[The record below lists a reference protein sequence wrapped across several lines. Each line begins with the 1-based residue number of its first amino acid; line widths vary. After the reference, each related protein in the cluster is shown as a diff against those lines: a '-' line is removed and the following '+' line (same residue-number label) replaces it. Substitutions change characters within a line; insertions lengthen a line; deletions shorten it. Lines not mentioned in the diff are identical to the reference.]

1 MTKSLMLLLTLVALC
16 APATAED
23 TKVCGAPA
31 ALADGWTIAPQADL
45 GLDPAKLC
53 ELDSFIAQW
62 PAANNHAVVVVRKGK
77 LAMERYFS
85 GADERWGS
93 PLGTVQYAADVKHDL
108 RSISKS
114 VTSLLV
120 GIARGE
126 GKFPALDSSAID
138 FFPQYASLK
147 TTDNAR
153 ITFADFITMSSG
165 LAWDESLPYSNP
177 ANSER
182 RLIDA
187 ADPIKYVFEQRLV
200 ARPGEVYNYNGG
212 GTTVLAAAVAK
223 ATGQRLDDYARD
235 RLFSPLD
242 ITDYEWVKLPFA
254 EGSPPAAASGLR
266 LRARDSAK
274 LGQILLS
281 DGAWREKQVLPK
293 GWAADS
299 IKPRINGEGLY
310 FYGYQWWL
318 GRSFRNGAELT
329 WAAGVGYGGQRLYVV
344 PALDL
349 VVMVNAGHYSSP
361 LQGVIPLG
369 IFTRVVLPALKD

>member
-1 MTKSLMLLLTLVALC
+1 MLALALVALC
-16 APATAED
+16 APAAADD
-23 TKVCGAPA
+23 TKICGAPV
-31 ALADGWTIAPQADL
+31 ALSDGWTIAAQADL

-53 ELDSFIAQW
+53 ELDPFIAQW
-62 PAANNHAVVVVRKGK
+62 TEANIHAVVVVRKGK
-77 LAMERYFS
+77 LAMERYFR

-138 FFPQYASLK
+138 FFPQYAGLK
-147 TTDNAR
+147 TAGNAR
-153 ITFADFITMSSG
+153 ITFTDFLTMSSG

-187 ADPIKYVFEQRLV
+187 PDPLKYVFEQRLV
-200 ARPGEVYNYNGG
+200 ARPGEIYNYNGG
-212 GTTVLAAAVAK
+212 GTTVLGAAVAK

-235 RLFSPLD
+235 KLFSPLD
-242 ITDYEWVKLPFA
+242 ITDYDWVKLPFA
-254 EGSPPAAASGLR
+254 ADSPPAAASGLR
-266 LRARDSAK
+266 LRARDAAK
-274 LGQILLS
+274 LGQLLLS
-281 DGAWREKQVLPK
+281 DGAWQDKQVLPK
-293 GWAADS
+293 GWAAAS
-299 IKPRINGEGLY
+299 IKPRLNGDGLF

-318 GRSFRNGAELT
+318 GRSFHNGAELT

-349 VVMVNAGHYSSP
+349 VVMVNAGHYGGP
-361 LQGVIPLG
+361 LQGVIPIG
-369 IFTRVVLPALKD
+369 IFTRVVLPAVKD

>member
-1 MTKSLMLLLTLVALC
+1 MLALALVALC
-16 APATAED
+16 APAAAED
-23 TKVCGAPA
+23 TKVCGAPV
-31 ALADGWTIAPQADL
+31 ALDDGWTIAAQADL

-53 ELDSFIAQW
+53 ELDPFIAQW
-62 PAANNHAVVVVRKGK
+62 TEANIHAVVVVRKGK
-77 LAMERYFS
+77 LAMERYFR

-138 FFPQYASLK
+138 FFPRYASLK
-147 TTDNAR
+147 TADNAR
-153 ITFADFITMSSG
+153 ITFADFLTMSSG

-187 ADPIKYVFEQRLV
+187 PDSLKYVFEQRLV
-200 ARPGEVYNYNGG
+200 ARPGEIYNYNGG
-212 GTTVLAAAVAK
+212 GTTVLGAAVAK

-235 RLFSPLD
+235 KLFSPLD
-242 ITDYEWVKLPFA
+242 ITDYDWVKLPFA
-254 EGSPPAAASGLR
+254 ADSPPAAASGLR
-266 LRARDSAK
+266 LRARDAAK
-274 LGQILLS
+274 LGQLLLS
-281 DGAWREKQVLPK
+281 DGTWQDKQVLPK

-299 IKPRINGEGLY
+299 IKPRLNGDGLF

-318 GRSFRNGAELT
+318 GRSFHNGAELT

-349 VVMVNAGHYSSP
+349 VVMVNAGHYGGP
-361 LQGVIPLG
+361 LQGVIPIG
-369 IFTRVVLPALKD
+369 IFTRVVLPAVKD

>member
-1 MTKSLMLLLTLVALC
+1 MTKSLMLLLALL
-16 APATAED
+16 ALSIPASAQEPKT
-23 TKVCGAPA
+23 CGAPV
-31 ALADGWTIAPQADL
+31 ALNDGWSLATQADV
-45 GLDPAKLC
+45 GLDAAKLC
-53 ELDSFIAQW
+53 ALDAFLAQW
-62 PAANNHAVVVVRKGK
+62 PQVNIHAVVVVRKGK

-85 GADERWGS
+85 GADERWGN
-93 PLGTVQYAADVKHDL
+93 PIGTVQYGPEVKHDL

-126 GKFPALDSSAID
+126 GKFPAFDSSAID

-147 TTDNAR
+147 TADNAR
-153 ITFADFITMSSG
+153 ITFADFLTMSSG

-187 ADPIKYVFEQRLV
+187 ADPIRYVFEQKVV
-200 ARPGEVYNYNGG
+200 APPGTAYNYNGG
-212 GTTVLAAAVAK
+212 GTTVLGAAVAK

-235 RLFSPLD
+235 RLFAPLD
-242 ITDYEWVKLPFA
+242 ITDYEWVSLPA
-254 EGSPPAAASGLR
+254 AADHPPAAASGLR
-266 LRARDSAK
+266 LRARDTAK
-274 LGQILLS
+274 LGQIMLS
-281 DGAWREKQVLPK
+281 DGIWRDKQVLPK
-293 GWAADS
+293 GWVADS
-299 IKPRINGEGLY
+299 IKPRLNGESLY

-318 GRSFRNGAELT
+318 GRSFRHGTQLN
-329 WAAGVGYGGQRLYVV
+329 WAAGVGYGGQRLFVV

-349 VVMVNAGHYSSP
+349 VVMVNAGHYASP

-369 IFTRVVLPALKD
+369 IFNRIVLPAVKD

>member
-1 MTKSLMLLLTLVALC
+1 MTKSLMLLLALVALC
-16 APATAED
+16 ASAAAED

-31 ALADGWTIAPQADL
+31 ALADGWTTAPQADL

-62 PAANNHAVVVVRKGK
+62 PAANIHAVVVVRKGR

-147 TTDNAR
+147 TADNAR
-153 ITFADFITMSSG
+153 ITFADFLTMSSG

-187 ADPIKYVFEQRLV
+187 ADPLQYVFEQRLV
-200 ARPGEVYNYNGG
+200 ARPGETYSYNGG
-212 GTTVLAAAVAK
+212 GTTVLGAAVAK

-235 RLFSPLD
+235 RLFSPLG

-254 EGSPPAAASGLR
+254 AGSPPAAASGLR

-281 DGAWREKQVLPK
+281 DGAWQEKQVLPK
-293 GWAADS
+293 GWAAES

-318 GRSFRNGAELT
+318 GRSFRNGGEFT
-329 WAAGVGYGGQRLYVV
+329 WAAGVGLGGQRLYVV

-349 VVMVNAGHYSSP
+349 VVMVNAGHYDGP

-369 IFTRVVLPALKD
+369 IFTRVVLPAVKD

>member
-1 MTKSLMLLLTLVALC
+1 MTKSLMLLLALVAFSV
-16 APATAED
+16 PAAADD

-31 ALADGWTIAPQADL
+31 AVADGWATAPQADV
-45 GLDPAKLC
+45 GLDPARLC
-53 ELDSFIAQW
+53 ALNSFLGQW
-62 PAANNHAVVVVRKGK
+62 PQANIHAVVVVRRGK

-93 PLGTVQYAADVKHDL
+93 PLGTVQYAAEVKHDL

-138 FFPQYASLK
+138 FFPQYAGLK
-147 TTDNAR
+147 TDDNAR
-153 ITFADFITMSSG
+153 ITFADFLTMSSG

-187 ADPIKYVFEQRLV
+187 ADPLKYVFEQRLV
-200 ARPGEVYNYNGG
+200 ARPGEIYNYNGG
-212 GTTVLAAAVAK
+212 GTTVLGAAVAK

-235 RLFSPLD
+235 RLFAPLD

-254 EGSPPAAASGLR
+254 AGSPPAAASGLR
-266 LRARDSAK
+266 LRARDTAK
-274 LGQILLS
+274 LGQLLLS
-281 DGAWREKQVLPK
+281 DGAWNAKQVLPK
-293 GWAADS
+293 GWAAES
-299 IKPRINGEGLY
+299 IKPRLNGDGLY

-318 GRSFRNGAELT
+318 GRSFRNGGELT

-349 VVMVNAGHYSSP
+349 VVMVNAGLYSSP
-361 LQGVIPLG
+361 LQGAIPLG
-369 IFTRVVLPALKD
+369 IFTRVVLPAVKD

>member
-1 MTKSLMLLLTLVALC
+1 MLLLALL
-16 APATAED
+16 ALSIPASAQEPKT
-23 TKVCGAPA
+23 CGAPV
-31 ALADGWTIAPQADL
+31 ALNDGWSLATQADV
-45 GLDPAKLC
+45 GLDAAKLC
-53 ELDSFIAQW
+53 ALDAFLAQW
-62 PAANNHAVVVVRKGK
+62 PQVNIHAVVVVRKGK

-85 GADERWGS
+85 GADERWGN
-93 PLGTVQYAADVKHDL
+93 PIGTVQYGPEVKHDL

-126 GKFPALDSSAID
+126 GKFPAFDSSAID

-147 TTDNAR
+147 TADNAR
-153 ITFADFITMSSG
+153 ITFADFLTMSSG

-187 ADPIKYVFEQRLV
+187 ADPIRYVFEQKIV
-200 ARPGEVYNYNGG
+200 APPGTAYNYNGG
-212 GTTVLAAAVAK
+212 GTTVLGAAVAK

-235 RLFSPLD
+235 RLFAPLD
-242 ITDYEWVKLPFA
+242 ITDYEWVSLPVA
-254 EGSPPAAASGLR
+254 ADHPPAAASGLR
-266 LRARDSAK
+266 LRARDTAK
-274 LGQILLS
+274 LGQIMLS
-281 DGAWREKQVLPK
+281 DGIWRDKQVLPK

-299 IKPRINGEGLY
+299 IKPRLNGESLY

-318 GRSFRNGAELT
+318 GRSFRHGTQLN
-329 WAAGVGYGGQRLYVV
+329 WAAGVGYGGQRLFVV

-349 VVMVNAGHYSSP
+349 VVMVNAGHYASP

-369 IFTRVVLPALKD
+369 IFNRIVLPAVKD

>member
-1 MTKSLMLLLTLVALC
+1 MLALALVALC
-16 APATAED
+16 APAAADD
-23 TKVCGAPA
+23 TKICGAPV
-31 ALADGWTIAPQADL
+31 ALSDGWTIAAQADL

-53 ELDSFIAQW
+53 ELDPFIAQW
-62 PAANNHAVVVVRKGK
+62 TEANIHAVVVVRKGK
-77 LAMERYFS
+77 LAMERYFR

-138 FFPQYASLK
+138 FFPRYASLK
-147 TTDNAR
+147 TADNAR
-153 ITFADFITMSSG
+153 ITFADFLTMSSG

-187 ADPIKYVFEQRLV
+187 PDPLKYVFEQRLV
-200 ARPGEVYNYNGG
+200 ARPGEIYNYNGG
-212 GTTVLAAAVAK
+212 GTTVLGAAVAK

-235 RLFSPLD
+235 KLFSPLD
-242 ITDYEWVKLPFA
+242 ITDYDWVKLPFA
-254 EGSPPAAASGLR
+254 ADSPPAAASGLR
-266 LRARDSAK
+266 LRARDAAK
-274 LGQILLS
+274 LGQLLLS
-281 DGAWREKQVLPK
+281 DGTWQDKQVLPK

-299 IKPRINGEGLY
+299 IKPRLNGDGLF

-318 GRSFRNGAELT
+318 GRSFHNGAELT

-349 VVMVNAGHYSSP
+349 VVMVNAGHYGGP
-361 LQGVIPLG
+361 LQGVIPIG
-369 IFTRVVLPALKD
+369 IFTRVVLPAVKD

>member
-1 MTKSLMLLLTLVALC
+1 MTKSLMLLFALVAFSV
-16 APATAED
+16 PAAAD
-23 TKVCGAPA
+23 DAKVCGAPA
-31 ALADGWTIAPQADL
+31 ALADGWTTAAQADL
-45 GLDPAKLC
+45 GLDPARLC
-53 ELDSFIAQW
+53 ALDSFIAQW
-62 PAANNHAVVVVRKGK
+62 PQANIHAVVVVHKGK

-85 GADERWGS
+85 GADERWGN

-126 GKFPALDSSAID
+126 GKFPALDSSTID
-138 FFPQYASLK
+138 FFPQYAGLK
-147 TTDNAR
+147 TVDNAR
-153 ITFADFITMSSG
+153 ITFADFLTMSSG

-187 ADPIKYVFEQRLV
+187 ADPIKFVFKQRLV
-200 ARPGEVYNYNGG
+200 ARPGETYNYNGG
-212 GTTVLAAAVAK
+212 GTTVLGAAIAK

-235 RLFSPLD
+235 KLFAPLD
-242 ITDYEWVKLPFA
+242 ITDVEWVKLPLA
-254 EGSPPAAASGLR
+254 AGSPPAAASGLR
-266 LRARDSAK
+266 LRARDTAK
-274 LGQILLS
+274 LGQLLLG
-281 DGAWREKQVLPK
+281 DGAWNGKQVLPK
-293 GWAADS
+293 GWAAES

-349 VVMVNAGHYSSP
+349 VVTVNAGLYSSP
-361 LQGVIPLG
+361 LQGAIPLG
-369 IFTRVVLPALKD
+369 IFTRVVLPAVND